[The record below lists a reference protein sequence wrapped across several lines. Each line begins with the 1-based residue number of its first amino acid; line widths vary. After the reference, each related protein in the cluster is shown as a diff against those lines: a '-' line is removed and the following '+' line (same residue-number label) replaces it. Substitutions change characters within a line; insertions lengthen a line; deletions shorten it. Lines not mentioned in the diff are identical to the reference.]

1 MNLSSFL
8 GPGWVHGP
16 QVLCDDEGIL
26 LCRACREG
34 ADGKREAVLAVLAA
48 AEHPTPQSLDR
59 LAHEYGL
66 KDELDGAWAA
76 KPLEL
81 VQDRARIILVLE
93 DLGGE
98 PLTWLGGAPMEAGS
112 FLRLAIQIA
121 AALGRVHQRGL
132 VHKDVKPANILVNRT
147 SGEVRLTGFGIASR
161 RPRERQSPAPPEQIA
176 GTLAYMAPEQTG
188 RMNRSIDSRSDLYS
202 LGVTLY
208 QMLTGSLPFTASD
221 PMEWVHCHI
230 ARKPAPPSERLE
242 NVLAPV
248 SQIIMKLLA
257 KMAEERYQTAAGVER
272 DLRRCLTDWERQR
285 RIDDFRPGQHDTPD
299 RLRIPEKLYGRAREV
314 EILLASFD
322 RVVKSGAP
330 ELVLVSGYSGI
341 GKSSVVNELHKVLVP
356 QRGLFASGKFD
367 QYARDIPYATLT
379 KAFQSLV
386 RPLLG
391 KSDTELSGWRHDL
404 LEALGPNGRLIVDL
418 VPELTLLIG
427 EQPPVPELPPQD
439 AQRRLQL
446 VFRRF
451 IGVFARPE
459 HPLALFLDDLQ
470 WLDAATLDLLEDLLT
485 RSDLQHLLLIGAYR
499 DNEVTAAHPLKRRLD
514 AIKTAGGTVAEI
526 TLAPLDRE
534 HVGQL
539 LADALRCK
547 PERAAPFAQ
556 LVHEKTGGN
565 PFFAIQFMFSL
576 AEEAMLAFDHD
587 AARWSWDLDRIHAK
601 GYTDNVVDLMLGK
614 LTRLLAA
621 TQTALQQMACLGNIA
636 ETAML
641 SIVLGTSEEQVHAA
655 LWPSVRQE
663 LVEPR
668 AGGYRFLHDRFQ
680 EAAYA
685 LIPEGER
692 PAVHLK
698 IGRLLAA
705 RTAPQ
710 AIEENV
716 FEIVSQL
723 NRGAALITAAAER
736 EKVAELNLLAGRRAK
751 LATAFAMALAHFIAG
766 EAMLAEDRWE
776 RHYALSF
783 ALALHRAECEFLTGE
798 QAAAKTRL
806 AELARRAATLPDLAA
821 VTRLQMEPNDRDI
834 EVALDYLRRVGIA
847 WSAHPTPEEVR
858 QEYERM
864 WRQIGER
871 PIEVLL
877 DLPRMADPVA
887 CGTMDV
893 LTVLVSPAW
902 YIDESLRRLIIGRM
916 ANLSLEYGN
925 SDASCL
931 AYIVLGT
938 VLGPDFG
945 DYEAGY
951 RFCQLGLDLVE
962 RGGLDRFKARV
973 YLGFGSW
980 TRHVRT
986 GRPLLRRAFDAAQQ
1000 AGDFNYASFSLHHLV
1015 THLLACGDPL
1025 AEVQREAEAGLGFA
1039 RQARVDLAVDRITG
1053 QLQLIRTLRGLTPEF
1068 GCFDDAGFNEAR
1080 FERHLETDPRLVHA
1094 AYWYWIRK
1102 LQARVLAD
1110 DPAAI
1115 AAAAKAERLL
1125 WTSKALFERAEFHF
1139 YAALAQA
1146 AVGDAAS
1153 SAERARHME
1162 ALAAHHRQLQQWAD
1176 ICPEDFADRAALV
1189 GAEIARIEGRELDAM
1204 RLYDRA
1210 IGSARANGFVHNEA
1224 VANELAAR
1232 FYAARG
1238 FDKIAYAYLRDAR
1251 YGYLRWGADAK
1262 VRQLERLYPRLHVA
1276 EDASAVGK
1284 VSASIQQ
1291 MDVATVVKASQA
1303 VSSEIELP
1311 RLIETLMKIALQ
1323 NAGADRGLLILSRHH
1338 DFWIE
1343 AEGRPSG
1350 DAFAVDMCHAPVSGP
1365 DCPEV
1370 LLRYVIRTQK
1380 TLILDDAS
1388 RFNPLCDEDYV
1399 RRRHPRSILCLPLMK
1414 QGKLAG
1420 LLYFENTLASHAFTP
1435 DRVAV
1440 LELLAAQAAIS
1451 LENTLLYSDLQERE
1465 ARIRRLVD
1473 SNIIGI
1479 LFWDAKGNIS
1489 YANDAFLSM
1498 TGYAMQDLVSGAV
1511 SWRDMTP
1518 LEYHDH
1524 DAQRLDQIRMSGQ
1537 LPPREKQF
1545 FRKDGSRV
1553 PVLIG
1558 TAMVAGSSD
1567 QGISFVL
1574 DLTARKQ
1581 AEEKYR
1587 LLMEQAH
1594 DAILVLDQGGLV
1606 IEANRTAEVM
1616 LGRPRDDMIG
1626 RPFRSVADPAGAPEL
1641 DSLLT
1646 PGSSGL
1652 IQLRLAGVDG
1662 KGLDA
1667 EVSAARVSTGGQE
1680 LVIVIGRDITQRL
1693 RLEQQLRQS
1702 QKIDAIGQLTGGVAH
1717 DFNNLLT
1724 VITGSIEILMDDLSG
1739 DPELADIARMIDE
1752 AASRGADLTRQLL
1765 AFARKQPLQP
1775 RDTDI
1780 NNLIVDTAKLLRP
1793 TLGEQVEIDS
1803 TLQADC
1809 WRALIDPSQLSTALI
1824 NLAVN
1829 ARDAMANGGKITF
1842 GTTNVSFEPSV
1853 FDTNPEANLGDY
1865 IMISVSD
1872 TGAGISAAI
1881 RDKVFEPFFTTKE
1894 LGKGTGLG
1902 LSMVYGFVKQSGG
1915 HITIDSEEGCGTTI
1929 SLYLPRSIHEAA
1941 LPNVTAA
1948 SEPQRGS
1955 GTILVVE
1962 DDALVRNYAVAQLKS
1977 LGYHT
1982 ITAANG
1988 PDALALLD
1996 QDVAFDALFT
2006 DVIMPGGMNGRELA
2020 DAITRRRPGVP
2031 VLYTSGYPE
2040 AAIMHDG
2047 RLDPGVALLNKP
2059 YRQADLAHLM
2069 REVLGSRAVRNGSD

>member
-1 MNLSSFL
+1 MNLSSFV
-8 GPGWVHGP
+8 GAGWAPGP
-16 QVLCDDEGIL
+16 QVLCDDDGIL

-34 ADGKREAVLAVLAA
+34 ADGKREIVLAVLPA
-48 AEHPTPQSLDR
+48 AEHPTPQSLGR
-59 LAHEYGL
+59 LAQEYGL

-81 VQDRARIILVLE
+81 VRDRTRNILVLE
-93 DLGGE
+93 DPGGE
-98 PLTWLGGAPMEAGS
+98 PLTWLIGAPMEMAS

-121 AALGRVHQRGL
+121 AALGKVHQRGL
-132 VHKDVKPANILVNRT
+132 VHKDVKPANILVNC
-147 SGEVRLTGFGIASR
+147 SDGEVRLTGFGFASR

-230 ARKPAPPSERLE
+230 ARKPVPPGERLE
-242 NVLAPV
+242 NVPAVV
-248 SQIIMKLLA
+248 SQVIMKLLA
-257 KMAEERYQTAAGVER
+257 KTAEERYQTEAGVER
-272 DLRRCLTDWERQR
+272 DLRRCLAEWEVQR
-285 RIDDFRPGQHDTPD
+285 RIGDFPLGQHDTPD
-299 RLRIPEKLYGRAREV
+299 RLLIPEKLYGRAREV

-322 RVVKSGAP
+322 RIVNSGAP

-356 QRGLFASGKFD
+356 SRGLFASGKFD
-367 QYARDIPYATLT
+367 QYKRDIPYATL
-379 KAFQSLV
+379 AQALQSLV

-391 KSDTELSGWRHDL
+391 KSDAELNGWRDAL
-404 LEALGPNGRLIVDL
+404 LEALGSSAQLIVDL
-418 VPELTLLIG
+418 IPELKLIIG
-427 EQPPVPELPPQD
+427 EQRPVPELPPQH
-439 AQRRLQL
+439 AQSRFQR

-485 RSDLQHLLLIGAYR
+485 RSDLKYLMLIGAYR
-499 DNEVTAAHPLKRRLD
+499 DNEVDAAHPLTRKLD
-514 AIKTAGGTVAEI
+514 AIRTAGGTVAEI
-526 TLAPLDRE
+526 TLAALGGE
-534 HVGQL
+534 HLGQL
-539 LADALRCK
+539 FADALRCE
-547 PERAAPFAQ
+547 PARAAPLAQ
-556 LVHEKTGGN
+556 LVLEKTGGN

-576 AEEAMLAFDHD
+576 AEEGMLAFDHD
-587 AARWSWDLDRIHAK
+587 AAGWSWDLDRIHAK
-601 GYTDNVVDLMLGK
+601 RYTDNVVDLMLGR
-614 LTRLLAA
+614 LTRLPAT

-641 SIVLGTSEEQVHAA
+641 SIVLGISERQVHAA

-668 AGGYRFLHDRFQ
+668 AGAYRFVHDRFQ

-692 PAVHLK
+692 PAAHLQ

-710 AIEENV
+710 AIEDNV

-723 NRGAALITAAAER
+723 NRGAALISAAAER
-736 EKVAELNLLAGRRAK
+736 EQVAELNLLAGRRAK
-751 LATAFAMALAHFIAG
+751 AATAFAMALTHFSAG

-783 ALALHRAECEFLTGE
+783 ALAWHRAECEFVTGE
-798 QAAAKTRL
+798 QATAKTRL
-806 AELARRAATLPDLAA
+806 AELAGRAATLPDLAA

-834 EVALDYLRRVGIA
+834 EVGLGYLRRVGIV
-847 WSAHPTPEEVR
+847 WSAHPTPEEVA

-871 PIEVLL
+871 PIEMLL
-877 DLPRMADPVA
+877 ELPRMTDPVA

-902 YIDESLRRLIIGRM
+902 YIDESLRRLIIARM

-951 RFCQLGLDLVE
+951 RFARLGLDLVE
-962 RGGLDRFKARV
+962 RFGSDRFKARV
-973 YLGFGSW
+973 YLGFGNW

-1000 AGDFNYASFSLHHLV
+1000 GGDFNYASFCRHHLV

-1025 AEVQREAEAGLGFA
+1025 AEVQREAEAGLDFA

-1053 QLQLIRTLRGLTPEF
+1053 QLQLIRMLRGLTPEF
-1068 GCFDDAGFNEAR
+1068 GSFDDAGFNEEQ
-1080 FERHLETDPRLVHA
+1080 FERHLEADPRLVHA

-1102 LQARVLAD
+1102 LQARVLAG

-1115 AAAAKAERLL
+1115 AAAAKAGGLL

-1146 AVGDAAS
+1146 ALGDGAS
-1153 SAERARHME
+1153 AAERALRLE
-1162 ALAAHHRQLQQWAD
+1162 AVTVHHRQLQRWAD

-1204 RLYDRA
+1204 HCYDRA
-1210 IGSARANGFVHNEA
+1210 IAAAHASGFIHNEA

-1238 FDKIAYAYLRDAR
+1238 FEKIAYAYLRDAR

-1262 VRQLERLYPRLHVA
+1262 VRQLERLYPRLHVT
-1276 EDASAVGK
+1276 EDGSAVGT

-1311 RLIETLMKIALQ
+1311 KLIETLMKIALQ
-1323 NAGADRGLLILSRHH
+1323 NAGADRGLLILSRHNE
-1338 DFWIE
+1338 FWIE
-1343 AEGRPSG
+1343 AEGRPDG
-1350 DAFAVDMCHAPVSGP
+1350 DAFAVVMRHAPVSGP
-1365 DCPEV
+1365 DCPV
-1370 LLRYVIRTQK
+1370 ALLRYVIRTQK

-1388 RFNPLCDEDYV
+1388 RPDPLGDEDYV
-1399 RRRHPRSILCLPLMK
+1399 HRRHPRSILCLPLMK
-1414 QGKLAG
+1414 QARLAG
-1420 LLYFENTLASHAFTP
+1420 LLYFENTLATHAFTP

-1479 LFWDAKGNIS
+1479 LFFDTRGDIS

-1498 TGYAMQDLVSGAV
+1498 TGYTRQDLVSGAV

-1518 LEYHDH
+1518 AEHRAY
-1524 DAQRLDQIRMSGQ
+1524 DAERVDQLRLSGQ
-1537 LPPREKQF
+1537 VLPREKEF
-1545 FRKDGSRV
+1545 LRKDGSRV

-1558 TAMVAGSSD
+1558 TALLTGSSD

-1594 DAILVLDQGGLV
+1594 DAILVIDQSGLV
-1606 IEANRTAEVM
+1606 IEANRTAAMM
-1616 LGRPRDDMIG
+1616 LGRVREDIIG
-1626 RPFRSVADPAGAPEL
+1626 RPFRSVADPAEAPEL
-1641 DSLLT
+1641 DSLLA
-1646 PGSSGL
+1646 PGSPGL
-1652 IQLRLAGVDG
+1652 IQLRLAGADG

-1702 QKIDAIGQLTGGVAH
+1702 QKMDAIGQLTGGVAH

-1724 VITGSIEILMDDLSG
+1724 VIVGAMEILADGLADE
-1739 DPELADIARMIDE
+1739 PELAAMGSLIDE
-1752 AASRGADLTRQLL
+1752 AAARGADLTRQLL
-1765 AFARKQPLQP
+1765 AFARKQTLQP

-1780 NNLIVDTAKLLRP
+1780 NNLVVDTAKLLRP
-1793 TLGEQVEIDS
+1793 TLGEQVEIVS

-1809 WRALIDPSQLSTALI
+1809 WHALIDPSQLSTALI

-1842 GTTNVSFEPSV
+1842 GTTNVSFGPPIS
-1853 FDTNPEANLGDY
+1853 DTNPEGYLGDY
-1865 IMISVSD
+1865 IMITVSD
-1872 TGAGISAAI
+1872 TGAGIPPAI

-1915 HITIDSEEGCGTTI
+1915 HIKIDSEEGRGTTI
-1929 SLYLPRSIHEAA
+1929 RLYLPSSIQDAA
-1941 LPNVTAA
+1941 LPDATAA
-1948 SEPQRGS
+1948 SEVRRGS
-1955 GTILVVE
+1955 ETILVVE
-1962 DDALVRNYAVAQLKS
+1962 DDALVRGYVMAQLQR
-1977 LGYHT
+1977 LGYRT
-1982 ITAANG
+1982 IAAANG
-1988 PDALALLD
+1988 SDALALLD
-1996 QDVAFDALFT
+1996 QGVAFDVLFT

-2020 DAITRRRPGVP
+2020 DAVAQRRPGVP

-2059 YRQADLAHLM
+2059 YRQSELARLM
-2069 REVLGSRAVRNGSD
+2069 RQVLDARPVPDASR

>member
-1 MNLSSFL
+1 M
-8 GPGWVHGP
+8 GAGWAHGP

-34 ADGKREAVLAVLAA
+34 ADGKRDVVLAVLPA

-59 LAHEYGL
+59 LTHEYGL
-66 KDELDGAWAA
+66 KDELDSAWAA

-81 VQDRARIILVLE
+81 VQDSTRIVLVLE
-93 DLGGE
+93 DPGGE
-98 PLTWLGGAPMEAGS
+98 PLTWLIGAPMELES
-112 FLRLAIQIA
+112 FLRLAILIA
-121 AALGRVHQRGL
+121 AALGKVHQRGL
-132 VHKDVKPANILVNRT
+132 VHKDLKPANILVNRLK
-147 SGEVRLTGFGIASR
+147 GEVRLTGFGFASR
-161 RPRERQSPAPPEQIA
+161 RLRERQSPAPPESIA

-242 NVLAPV
+242 TIPAAV
-248 SQIIMKLLA
+248 SRVIMKLLA
-257 KMAEERYQTAAGVER
+257 KTAEERYQTAAGAER
-272 DLRRCLTDWERQR
+272 DLRRCLAEWERQR
-285 RIDDFRPGQHDTPD
+285 GVDDFPLGQHDTPD
-299 RLRIPEKLYGRAREV
+299 RLLIPEKLYGRAREV

-322 RVVKSGAP
+322 RIVESGAP

-356 QRGLFASGKFD
+356 RQGMFASGKFD
-367 QYARDIPYATLT
+367 QHKRDVPYATLAQT
-379 KAFQSLV
+379 FQTLIS
-386 RPLLG
+386 PLLG

-404 LEALGPNGRLIVDL
+404 MEALGPYGRLIADL
-418 VPELTLLIG
+418 IPELKLIIG
-427 EQPPVPELPPQD
+427 EQGPVPELPPQH
-439 AQRRLQL
+439 AQSRFQR
-446 VFRRF
+446 VFKRF

-459 HPLALFLDDLQ
+459 HPLVLFLDDLQ
-470 WLDAATLDLLEDLLT
+470 WLDAATLDLLEDLLA
-485 RSDLQHLLLIGAYR
+485 RSDLQHLMLIGAYR
-499 DNEVTAAHPLKRRLD
+499 DNEVDAAHPLMRMLD
-514 AIKTAGGTVAEI
+514 AIKSAGETVTEI
-526 TLAPLDRE
+526 TLVPLGRE
-534 HVGQL
+534 HLGQL
-539 LADALRCK
+539 LADALRCWPK
-547 PERAAPFAQ
+547 QVAPLAE
-556 LVHEKTGGN
+556 LVLEKTAGN
-565 PFFAIQFMFSL
+565 PFFAIQFIFSL
-576 AEEAMLAFDHD
+576 AEEGLLAFDHD

-601 GYTDNVVDLMLGK
+601 RYTDNVVDLMLWK
-614 LTRLLAA
+614 LTRLPAA

-641 SIVLGTSEEQVHAA
+641 SMVLGISEEPIHAA
-655 LWPSVRQE
+655 LWPSIHQE
-663 LVEPR
+663 LVEPQPG
-668 AGGYRFLHDRFQ
+668 AYRFVHDRFQ

-685 LIPEGER
+685 LIPEDER
-692 PAVHLK
+692 PAAHLR

-705 RTAPQ
+705 RTLPE

-723 NRGAALITAAAER
+723 NRGAALITAAEER

-751 LATAFAMALAHFIAG
+751 VATAFAMALAHFSAG

-776 RHYALSF
+776 RQYALSF
-783 ALALHRAECEFLTGE
+783 ALALDRAECEFLTGE
-798 QAAAKTRL
+798 QAAAKTHL
-806 AELARRAATLPDLAA
+806 AELAGRATTLPDLAA
-821 VTRLQMEPNDRDI
+821 VTRLQMEPNDRDV
-834 EVALDYLRRVGIA
+834 EVGLSYLRRVGIA
-847 WSAHPTPEEVR
+847 WSAQPTSEEVA

-871 PIEVLL
+871 PIEALL
-877 DLPRMADPVA
+877 DLPRMADAVP

-902 YIDESLRRLIIGRM
+902 YIEENLRRLIIARM

-931 AYIVLGT
+931 AYILLGT

-945 DYEAGY
+945 DYAAGY
-951 RFCQLGLDLVE
+951 RFAQLGLDLVE
-962 RGGLDRFKARV
+962 RHGSDRFKARV

-980 TRHVRT
+980 TRHIRT

-1000 AGDFNYASFSLHHLV
+1000 VGDFNYASFTRHHLV

-1025 AEVQREAEAGLGFA
+1025 AEVQREAEAGLDFA
-1039 RQARVDLAVDRITG
+1039 RGARVDLAVDRIAG
-1053 QLQLIRTLRGLTPEF
+1053 QLQLIRTLRGLTPRF
-1068 GCFDDAGFNEAR
+1068 GRFDDSGFDEEQ
-1080 FERHLETDPRLVHA
+1080 FERRLEANPHLVHA

-1110 DPAAI
+1110 DSAAI
-1115 AAAAKAERLL
+1115 AAAAKAGQFL
-1125 WTSKALFERAEFHF
+1125 WTSKALFDRAELHF
-1139 YAALAQA
+1139 YAALALA
-1146 AVGDAAS
+1146 APGEAAS
-1153 SAERARHME
+1153 AEERALHRE

-1176 ICPEDFADRAALV
+1176 ISPEDFADRAALV

-1204 RLYDRA
+1204 RSYDRA
-1210 IGSARANGFVHNEA
+1210 IGAARANGFVHNEA
-1224 VANELAAR
+1224 LANELAGR

-1238 FDKIAYAYLRDAR
+1238 FEKIAYAYLRDAR

-1276 EDASAVGK
+1276 DDGGAVGK
-1284 VSASIQQ
+1284 VSESVQQ
-1291 MDVATVVKASQA
+1291 MDVITVVKASQA

-1311 RLIETLMKIALQ
+1311 GLIETLMKIALQ
-1323 NAGADRGLLILSRHH
+1323 NAGADRGLLILSRRN

-1343 AEGRPSG
+1343 AEGQSNG
-1350 DAFAVDMCHAPVSGP
+1350 DGFAVVMRQAPVSGP
-1365 DCPEV
+1365 DCPEA

-1388 RFNPLCDEDYV
+1388 RPDPLCDEDYV
-1399 RRRHPRSILCLPLMK
+1399 HRRHPRSILCLPLMK
-1414 QGKLAG
+1414 QAKLTG
-1420 LLYFENTLASHAFTP
+1420 LLYFENSLATHAFTP

-1451 LENTLLYSDLQERE
+1451 LENTLLYRDLQERE
-1465 ARIRRLVD
+1465 SRIRRLVD

-1479 LFWDAKGNIS
+1479 MFWDTHGNIS
-1489 YANDAFLSM
+1489 HANDAFLSM
-1498 TGYAMQDLVSGAV
+1498 TGYTRQDLAAGAV
-1511 SWRDMTP
+1511 RWKDITP
-1518 LEYHDH
+1518 TEHH
-1524 DAQRLDQIRMSGQ
+1524 IFDAQRIDQLRLSGQ
-1537 LPPREKQF
+1537 LPPREKEF

-1558 TAMVAGSSD
+1558 TASLAGSPDES
-1567 QGISFVL
+1567 ISFVL

-1581 AEEKYR
+1581 AEGKYR

-1594 DAILVLDQGGLV
+1594 DAILVLDQSGLV
-1606 IEANRTAEVM
+1606 IEANRTAGAM
-1616 LGRPRDDMIG
+1616 LGQPRDDIIG
-1626 RPFRSVADPAGAPEL
+1626 RPFRFVADPAGAPVL
-1641 DSLLT
+1641 DRLLT
-1646 PGSSGL
+1646 PGSPGL
-1652 IQLRLAGVDG
+1652 IQLRLAGADG

-1680 LVIVIGRDITQRL
+1680 LVIVIGRDITHRL
-1693 RLEQQLRQS
+1693 RLEQQLRQA
-1702 QKIDAIGQLTGGVAH
+1702 QKMDAIGQLVGGVAH

-1724 VITGSIEILMDDLSG
+1724 VITGAVEILIERLSG
-1739 DPELADIARMIDE
+1739 EPELAAISQMIDE
-1752 AASRGADLTRQLL
+1752 AATRGADLTRQLL

-1780 NNLIVDTAKLLRP
+1780 NNLIIETVKLLRP
-1793 TLGEQVEIDS
+1793 TLGEHVAMDL
-1803 TLQADC
+1803 TLQTDC
-1809 WRALIDPSQLSTALI
+1809 WRASIDPSQLSTALI

-1842 GTTNVSFEPSV
+1842 GTANVGLGLSV
-1853 FDTNPEANLGDY
+1853 SDADQEGNAGDY
-1865 IMISVSD
+1865 IMITVTD
-1872 TGAGISAAI
+1872 TGAGIPAAI

-1915 HITIDSEEGCGTTI
+1915 QIKIDSEERRGTTV
-1929 SLYLPRSIHEAA
+1929 SLYLPRGIHDAA
-1941 LPNVTAA
+1941 LPGATAA
-1948 SEPQRGS
+1948 SALQRGS
-1955 GTILVVE
+1955 ETVLVVE
-1962 DDALVRNYAVAQLKS
+1962 DDALVRGYVVAQLQS
-1977 LGYHT
+1977 LGYRT

-1988 PDALALLD
+1988 PDALALLN
-1996 QDVAFDALFT
+1996 QDIAFDVLLT
-2006 DVIMPGGMNGRELA
+2006 DVVMPGGMNGRELA
-2020 DAITRRRPGVP
+2020 DAVTRLRPGVA
-2031 VLYTSGYPE
+2031 VLYTSGYPD

-2047 RLDPGVALLNKP
+2047 RLDHGVALLTKP
-2059 YRQADLAHLM
+2059 YRQSDLARLM
-2069 REVLGSRAVRNGSD
+2069 RQVLGPRVVRDGSS

>member
-8 GPGWVHGP
+8 GAGWVHGP

-34 ADGKREAVLAVLAA
+34 ADGRREIVLAVLPA

-66 KDELDGAWAA
+66 KDELDSAWAA

-81 VQDRARIILVLE
+81 VQDRTRIILVLE

-98 PLTWLGGAPMEAGS
+98 PLSRQVGAPMEVGS

-121 AALGRVHQRGL
+121 AALGKVHQRGL
-132 VHKDVKPANILVNRT
+132 VHKDVKPANILVNR
-147 SGEVRLTGFGIASR
+147 SNGEVRLTGFGFASR
-161 RPRERQSPAPPEQIA
+161 RPRERQSPVPPESIA

-230 ARKPAPPSERLE
+230 ARMPAPPSERLE
-242 NVLAPV
+242 NVPAVV
-248 SQIIMKLLA
+248 SHVIMKLLA
-257 KMAEERYQTAAGVER
+257 KTAEERYQTAAGVER
-272 DLRRCLTDWERQR
+272 DLRRCLAEWEHQR
-285 RIDDFRPGQHDTPD
+285 RIDDFPLGQHDTPD
-299 RLRIPEKLYGRAREV
+299 RLLIPEKLYGRAREV

-322 RVVKSGAP
+322 RIVKSGAP

-356 QRGLFASGKFD
+356 QQGLFASGKFD
-367 QYARDIPYATLT
+367 QHKRDIPYATLAQ
-379 KAFQSLV
+379 AFQSLV

-391 KSDTELSGWRHDL
+391 KSDAELSGWRHAL
-404 LEALGPNGRLIVDL
+404 LEALGPNGLLIVDL
-418 VPELTLLIG
+418 IPELKLIIG
-427 EQPPVPELPPQD
+427 EQRPVPELPPQH
-439 AQRRLQL
+439 AQSRFQR

-485 RSDLQHLLLIGAYR
+485 RSDLKHLMLIGAYR
-499 DNEVTAAHPLKRRLD
+499 DNEVDAAHPLTRRLD
-514 AIKTAGGTVAEI
+514 AIKTAGGTVKEI
-526 TLAPLDRE
+526 TLAPLGRE
-534 HVGQL
+534 HLGPL
-539 LADALRCK
+539 LADALRCE
-547 PERAAPFAQ
+547 PERAAPLAQ
-556 LVHEKTGGN
+556 LVLEKTGGN

-576 AEEAMLAFDHD
+576 AEEGMLAFDHD

-601 GYTDNVVDLMLGK
+601 RYTDNVVDLMLGK
-614 LTRLLAA
+614 LTRLPAA
-621 TQTALQQMACLGNIA
+621 TQTALRQMACLGNIA

-641 SIVLGTSEEQVHAA
+641 SIVLGTSERQVHAA

-668 AGGYRFLHDRFQ
+668 AGAYRFVHDRFQ

-692 PAVHLK
+692 PAAHLQ

-705 RTAPQ
+705 RTAPE

-736 EKVAELNLLAGRRAK
+736 ENLAELNLLAGRRAK
-751 LATAFAMALAHFIAG
+751 VATAFAMALAHFSAG

-783 ALALHRAECEFLTGE
+783 ALAWHRAECEFLTGE
-798 QAAAKTRL
+798 QAAARTRL
-806 AELARRAATLPDLAA
+806 AELAGRAATLPDLAA

-834 EVALDYLRRVGIA
+834 EIALGYLRRVGIA
-847 WSAHPTPEEVR
+847 WSAHPTPEEVG
-858 QEYERM
+858 QEYQRM

-877 DLPRMADPVA
+877 DLPRMVDPVA

-902 YIDESLRRLIIGRM
+902 YIEDNLRRLIIARM

-945 DYEAGY
+945 NYEAGY
-951 RFCQLGLDLVE
+951 RFAQLGLDLVE
-962 RGGLDRFKARV
+962 RRGSDRFKARV

-980 TRHVRT
+980 TRQVRT
-986 GRPLLRRAFDAAQQ
+986 GRPLLRRAFDVAQQ
-1000 AGDFNYASFSLHHLV
+1000 AGDFNYASFSRHHLV

-1025 AEVQREAEAGLGFA
+1025 AEVQREAEAGLDFA
-1039 RQARVDLAVDRITG
+1039 HRARVDLAVDRITG

-1068 GCFDDAGFNEAR
+1068 GCFDDAGFNEAQ
-1080 FERHLETDPRLVHA
+1080 FERHLEADPRLVHA

-1110 DPAAI
+1110 DAAAI
-1115 AAAAKAERLL
+1115 AAAAKAEHFL

-1146 AVGDAAS
+1146 AHGDAAS
-1153 SAERARHME
+1153 AAERALHLE
-1162 ALAAHHRQLQQWAD
+1162 ALAANHRQLQQWAD

-1204 RLYDRA
+1204 RCYDRA

-1238 FDKIAYAYLRDAR
+1238 FEKIAYAYLRDAR

-1262 VRQLERLYPRLHVA
+1262 VRQLERLHPRLHVA
-1276 EDASAVGK
+1276 EDGGAVGK

-1323 NAGADRGLLILSRHH
+1323 NAGADRGLLILSRHN

-1343 AEGRPSG
+1343 AEGRSSG
-1350 DAFAVDMCHAPVSGP
+1350 DEFAVVMCHTPVSGP
-1365 DCPEV
+1365 DCPEA
-1370 LLRYVIRTQK
+1370 LLRYVIRTQE

-1388 RFNPLCDEDYV
+1388 RPAPLCDEDYV
-1399 RRRHPRSILCLPLMK
+1399 HRRHPRSILCLPLMK
-1414 QGKLAG
+1414 QAKLAG
-1420 LLYFENTLASHAFTP
+1420 LLYFENSLATHAFTP

-1479 LFWDAKGNIS
+1479 LFGDMDGNIS

-1498 TGYAMQDLVSGAV
+1498 TGYARQDLVSGAV
-1511 SWRDMTP
+1511 SWKDMTP
-1518 LEYHDH
+1518 AEHQVY
-1524 DAQRLDQIRMSGQ
+1524 DAQRVDQLRLSGQ
-1537 LPPREKQF
+1537 APPREKEF
-1545 FRKDGSRV
+1545 LRKDGSRV

-1558 TAMVAGSSD
+1558 TALLAGSSD
-1567 QGISFVL
+1567 QSVSFVL

-1581 AEEKYR
+1581 AEGKYR

-1594 DAILVLDQGGLV
+1594 DAILVLDQIGLV

-1616 LGRPRDDMIG
+1616 LGQRRDGMIG
-1626 RPFRSVADPAGAPEL
+1626 RPFRFVVDPAGAPVL
-1641 DSLLT
+1641 DGLLR
-1646 PGSSGL
+1646 PGSPGL
-1652 IQLRLAGVDG
+1652 IQLRLAGADG
-1662 KGLDA
+1662 KGHDV
-1667 EVSAARVSTGGQE
+1667 EMSAARASTGGQE
-1680 LVIVIGRDITQRL
+1680 LVIVIARDITQRL

-1702 QKIDAIGQLTGGVAH
+1702 QKMDAIGQLTGGVAH

-1724 VITGSIEILMDDLSG
+1724 VIIGAVEILADGLS
-1739 DPELADIARMIDE
+1739 DEPELADMSRMIDE
-1752 AASRGADLTRQLL
+1752 AATRGADLTRQLL

-1780 NNLIVDTAKLLRP
+1780 GNLIVETAKLLRP
-1793 TLGEQVEIDS
+1793 TLGEQVEIDLR
-1803 TLQADC
+1803 LQTDC
-1809 WRALIDPSQLSTALI
+1809 WRALIDPSQLSTVLI

-1829 ARDAMANGGKITF
+1829 ARDAMADGGKITF
-1842 GTTNVSFEPSV
+1842 GTTNLSFGPSV
-1853 FDTNPEANLGDY
+1853 SDTSPEGSVGDY
-1865 IMISVSD
+1865 IVITVSD
-1872 TGAGISAAI
+1872 TGAGIPAAI

-1915 HITIDSEEGCGTTI
+1915 HIKIDSDEGRGTTV
-1929 SLYLPRSIHEAA
+1929 SLYLPRGIRDAA
-1941 LPNVTAA
+1941 LPNATAA
-1948 SEPQRGS
+1948 REPQRGS
-1955 GTILVVE
+1955 ETILVVE
-1962 DDALVRNYAVAQLKS
+1962 DDALVRGYVVAQLES
-1977 LGYHT
+1977 LGYRT

-1988 PDALALLD
+1988 PDVLALLD
-1996 QDVAFDALFT
+1996 QGVAFDVLFT

-2020 DAITRRRPGVP
+2020 DAVTRRRPGVP

-2059 YRQADLAHLM
+2059 YRQSDLARLM
-2069 REVLGSRAVRNGSD
+2069 RQVLDSRAARDGSR

>member
-1 MNLSSFL
+1 MNLSSFM
-8 GPGWVHGP
+8 GAGWAHGP
-16 QVLCDDEGIL
+16 QVLCDEEGIL

-34 ADGKREAVLAVLAA
+34 TDGKRDVVLAVLPA

-59 LAHEYGL
+59 LAHEYEL

-81 VQDRARIILVLE
+81 VQYRTRTILVLE

-98 PLTWLGGAPMEAGS
+98 PLTWLVGAPMEMGS

-121 AALGRVHQRGL
+121 ATLSKVHQRGL

-147 SGEVRLTGFGIASR
+147 NGKVRLTGFGFASR
-161 RPRERQSPAPPEQIA
+161 RPRERQSPAPPESIA

-221 PMEWVHCHI
+221 PMERVHCHI

-242 NVLAPV
+242 NVPAAV
-248 SQIIMKLLA
+248 SQVIMKLLA
-257 KMAEERYQTAAGVER
+257 KTAEERYQTAAGAER
-272 DLRRCLTDWERQR
+272 DLRHCVAEWELQR
-285 RIDDFRPGQHDTPD
+285 RIDDFPLGQRDAPD
-299 RLRIPEKLYGRAREV
+299 RLLIPEKLYGRAREV
-314 EILLASFD
+314 EIMLASFN
-322 RVVKSGAP
+322 RIVESGAP

-341 GKSSVVNELHKVLVP
+341 GKSSVVNELHNVLVP
-356 QRGLFASGKFD
+356 SRGLFASGKFD
-367 QYARDIPYATLT
+367 QYKRDVPYTTLAQ
-379 KAFQSLV
+379 AFQSLV

-391 KSDTELSGWRHDL
+391 KSDTELSGWRHAL
-404 LEALGPNGRLIVDL
+404 LEALGPNGLLIVDL
-418 VPELTLLIG
+418 IPELKLIIG
-427 EQPPVPELPPQD
+427 EQRPVPELPPQQ
-439 AQRRLQL
+439 AQSRFQL
-446 VFRRF
+446 VFQRF

-459 HPLALFLDDLQ
+459 HPLVLFLDDLQ
-470 WLDAATLDLLEDLLT
+470 WLDAATLDLLEDILT
-485 RSDLQHLLLIGAYR
+485 RSDLKHLMLVAAYR
-499 DNEVTAAHPLKRRLD
+499 DNEVDAVHPLKRKLD

-526 TLAPLDRE
+526 TLAPLRRE
-534 HVGQL
+534 HLGQL
-539 LADALRCK
+539 LADALRCA
-547 PERAAPFAQ
+547 PEHAAPLAQ
-556 LVHEKTGGN
+556 LVHEKTGGS

-576 AEEAMLAFDHD
+576 AEEGMLAFDHD

-601 GYTDNVVDLMLGK
+601 QYTDNVVDFMLGK
-614 LTRLLAA
+614 LTRLPAA

-641 SIVLGTSEEQVHAA
+641 SIVLGTSEEEVDAA

-663 LVEPR
+663 LVEPQ
-668 AGGYRFLHDRFQ
+668 AGAYRFVHDRFQ

-685 LIPEGER
+685 LIPEDDR
-692 PAVHLK
+692 QAAHLQ

-705 RTAPQ
+705 RTAPE

-723 NRGAALITAAAER
+723 NRGAALITAAVER

-751 LATAFAMALAHFIAG
+751 VATAFTMALADFSAG

-783 ALALHRAECEFLTGE
+783 ALAWHRAECEFLTGE

-806 AELARRAATLPDLAA
+806 AELAGRAATLPDLAA

-834 EVALDYLRRVGIA
+834 EVGLAYLRRVGIV
-847 WSAHPTPEEVR
+847 WSVHPTPEEVG

-864 WRQIGER
+864 WQQIGER
-871 PIEVLL
+871 PIEALL
-877 DLPRMADPVA
+877 DLPRMTDPVA

-902 YIDESLRRLIIGRM
+902 YIEEDLRRLIIGRM

-945 DYEAGY
+945 KYEAGY
-951 RFCQLGLDLVE
+951 RFAQLGLDLVE
-962 RGGLDRFKARV
+962 RHGPDRFKARV

-1000 AGDFNYASFSLHHLV
+1000 AGDFNYASFSGHHLV
-1015 THLLACGDPL
+1015 THLLACSDPL
-1025 AEVQREAEAGLGFA
+1025 AEVQQEAEAGLGFA

-1053 QLQLIRTLRGLTPEF
+1053 QLQLIRTLRGLTPKF
-1068 GCFDDAGFNEAR
+1068 GCFDDAGFNEEQ
-1080 FERHLETDPRLVHA
+1080 FERHLEADPRLVHA

-1115 AAAAKAERLL
+1115 AAAAKAGHLL

-1146 AVGDAAS
+1146 ALGDAAS
-1153 SAERARHME
+1153 AAERALHLD

-1204 RLYDRA
+1204 RFYDRA
-1210 IGSARANGFVHNEA
+1210 IGTAQANGFVHNAA

-1238 FDKIAYAYLRDAR
+1238 FEKIAYAYLRDAR

-1262 VRQLERLYPRLHVA
+1262 VRQLERLYPRLHLA
-1276 EDASAVGK
+1276 EDGSAVGK
-1284 VSASIQQ
+1284 VNTSIQQ

-1323 NAGADRGLLILSRHH
+1323 NAGADRGLLILSRDN
-1338 DFWIE
+1338 DFLIE
-1343 AEGRPSG
+1343 AEGRLSG
-1350 DAFAVDMCHAPVSGP
+1350 DEFAVVMCQAPVSGP
-1365 DCPEV
+1365 DCPEA
-1370 LLRYVIRTQK
+1370 LLRYVIRTKK

-1388 RFNPLCDEDYV
+1388 RPDPLCDEDYV
-1399 RRRHPRSILCLPLMK
+1399 HRRHPRSILCLPLMK
-1414 QGKLAG
+1414 QAKLAG
-1420 LLYFENTLASHAFTP
+1420 LLYFENALATHAFTP

-1451 LENTLLYSDLQERE
+1451 LENTLLYRDLQERE

-1479 LFWDAKGNIS
+1479 LFCDTHGNIN

-1498 TGYAMQDLVSGAV
+1498 TGYTRQDLVSGAV
-1511 SWRDMTP
+1511 SWKDMTP
-1518 LEYHDH
+1518 AEHHVY
-1524 DAQRLDQIRMSGQ
+1524 DAQRVDQLRSSGQ
-1537 LPPREKQF
+1537 VPPREKEF
-1545 FRKDGSRV
+1545 FTKDGSRV

-1558 TAMVAGSSD
+1558 TALLAGSSD
-1567 QGISFVL
+1567 QSISFVL

-1594 DAILVLDQGGLV
+1594 DAILVLDQSGLV
-1606 IEANRTAEVM
+1606 IEANRTAGVM
-1616 LGRPRDDMIG
+1616 LGRPREAIIG
-1626 RPFRSVADPAGAPEL
+1626 RPFRSVANPAGAPEL

-1646 PGSSGL
+1646 PGSAGL
-1652 IQLRLAGVDG
+1652 IQLRLAGADG

-1667 EVSAARVSTGGQE
+1667 EVSAAHVSTGGQE

-1702 QKIDAIGQLTGGVAH
+1702 QKMDAIGQLTGGVAH

-1724 VITGSIEILMDDLSG
+1724 VITGTIEILTDRLSN
-1739 DPELADIARMIDE
+1739 DPPARCH
-1752 AASRGADLTRQLL
+1752 
-1765 AFARKQPLQP
+1765 
-1775 RDTDI
+1775 
-1780 NNLIVDTAKLLRP
+1780 RP
-1793 TLGEQVEIDS
+1793 YD
-1803 TLQADC
+1803 
-1809 WRALIDPSQLSTALI
+1809 R
-1824 NLAVN
+1824 
-1829 ARDAMANGGKITF
+1829 
-1842 GTTNVSFEPSV
+1842 
-1853 FDTNPEANLGDY
+1853 
-1865 IMISVSD
+1865 
-1872 TGAGISAAI
+1872 
-1881 RDKVFEPFFTTKE
+1881 
-1894 LGKGTGLG
+1894 
-1902 LSMVYGFVKQSGG
+1902 
-1915 HITIDSEEGCGTTI
+1915 
-1929 SLYLPRSIHEAA
+1929 
-1941 LPNVTAA
+1941 
-1948 SEPQRGS
+1948 
-1955 GTILVVE
+1955 
-1962 DDALVRNYAVAQLKS
+1962 
-1977 LGYHT
+1977 
-1982 ITAANG
+1982 
-1988 PDALALLD
+1988 
-1996 QDVAFDALFT
+1996 
-2006 DVIMPGGMNGRELA
+2006 
-2020 DAITRRRPGVP
+2020 
-2031 VLYTSGYPE
+2031 
-2040 AAIMHDG
+2040 
-2047 RLDPGVALLNKP
+2047 
-2059 YRQADLAHLM
+2059 
-2069 REVLGSRAVRNGSD
+2069 

>member
-1 MNLSSFL
+1 MNLSSFM
-8 GPGWVHGP
+8 GAGWVHGP

-34 ADGKREAVLAVLAA
+34 ADGKRKNVLAVLPA

-66 KDELDGAWAA
+66 KDELDSAWAA

-81 VQDRARIILVLE
+81 VQDRTRTILVLE

-98 PLTWLGGAPMEAGS
+98 PLTWLIGAPMEMGR

-121 AALGRVHQRGL
+121 AALGKVHQRGL
-132 VHKDVKPANILVNRT
+132 VHKDVKPANILVNR
-147 SGEVRLTGFGIASR
+147 SNGEVRLTGFGFASR
-161 RPRERQSPAPPEQIA
+161 RLRERQSPAPPESIA

-208 QMLTGSLPFTASD
+208 QTLTGSLPFNASD

-230 ARKPAPPSERLE
+230 ARKPTPPSERLE
-242 NVLAPV
+242 NVPAVV
-248 SQIIMKLLA
+248 SQVIMKLLA
-257 KMAEERYQTAAGVER
+257 KTAEERYQTEAGAES
-272 DLRRCLTDWERQR
+272 DLRRCLAEWELQR
-285 RIDDFRPGQHDTPD
+285 RIDDFALGQHDTPD
-299 RLRIPEKLYGRAREV
+299 RLLIPEQLYGRAREV
-314 EILLASFD
+314 EILLAAFE
-322 RVVKSGAP
+322 RIVKSGAP

-356 QRGLFASGKFD
+356 TRGLFASGKFD
-367 QYARDIPYATLT
+367 QHKRDIPYATLAQ
-379 KAFQSLV
+379 AFQSLV

-391 KSDTELSGWRHDL
+391 KSDAELSGWRHAL

-418 VPELTLLIG
+418 IPELKLIIG
-427 EQPPVPELPPQD
+427 EQRPVPELPPQH
-439 AQRRLQL
+439 AQSRFQR
-446 VFRRF
+446 VFQRF
-451 IGVFARPE
+451 IGIFARPE

-470 WLDAATLDLLEDLLT
+470 WLDAATLELLEDLLT
-485 RSDLQHLLLIGAYR
+485 RSDLKHLMLIGAYR
-499 DNEVTAAHPLKRRLD
+499 DNEVDAAHPLTRKLD
-514 AIKTAGGTVAEI
+514 AIKTAGATVAEI
-526 TLAPLDRE
+526 TLAPLGRE
-534 HVGQL
+534 HLGQL
-539 LADALRCK
+539 LADALRCE
-547 PERAAPFAQ
+547 PERAAPLVQ
-556 LVHEKTGGN
+556 LVLEKTGGN

-576 AEEAMLAFDHD
+576 AEEGMLAFDHD

-601 GYTDNVVDLMLGK
+601 RYTDNVVDLMLGK
-614 LTRLLAA
+614 LTRLPAA

-636 ETAML
+636 EIAML

-655 LWPSVRQE
+655 LWPAVRQE

-668 AGGYRFLHDRFQ
+668 AGAYRFVHDRFQ

-692 PAVHLK
+692 PAAHLQ

-705 RTAPQ
+705 RTAPE
-710 AIEENV
+710 AIEDNV

-751 LATAFAMALAHFIAG
+751 VATAFAMALSHFSAG

-783 ALALHRAECEFLTGE
+783 ALAWHRAECEFVTGA

-806 AELARRAATLPDLAA
+806 AELAGRAATLPDLAA

-834 EVALDYLRRVGIA
+834 EVGLGYLRRVGIA
-847 WSAHPTPEEVR
+847 WSAHPTPEEVG
-858 QEYERM
+858 QEYQRM

-871 PIEVLL
+871 PIEMLL

-951 RFCQLGLDLVE
+951 RFAQLGLDLVE
-962 RGGLDRFKARV
+962 RHGLDRFKARV

-1000 AGDFNYASFSLHHLV
+1000 AGDFNYASFSRHHLV

-1025 AEVQREAEAGLGFA
+1025 AEVQREAEAGLDFA

-1068 GCFDDAGFNEAR
+1068 GCFDDAGFNEEQ
-1080 FERHLETDPRLVHA
+1080 FERHLEADPHLVHA

-1102 LQARVLAD
+1102 LQACVLAD

-1115 AAAAKAERLL
+1115 AAAAKAGGLL

-1146 AVGDAAS
+1146 ALGDAAS
-1153 SAERARHME
+1153 AAERALHLE
-1162 ALAAHHRQLQQWAD
+1162 ALAANHRQLQQWAE

-1204 RLYDRA
+1204 RCYDRA
-1210 IGSARANGFVHNEA
+1210 IGAARASGFVHNEA
-1224 VANELAAR
+1224 LANELAAR

-1238 FDKIAYAYLRDAR
+1238 FEKIAYAYLRDAR

-1276 EDASAVGK
+1276 EDASAVSK

-1291 MDVATVVKASQA
+1291 MDIATVVKASQA

-1323 NAGADRGLLILSRHH
+1323 NAGADRGLLILSRHNE
-1338 DFWIE
+1338 FWIE
-1343 AEGRPSG
+1343 AEGRASG
-1350 DAFAVDMCHAPVSGP
+1350 DEFAVVMCHAPVSGP
-1365 DCPEV
+1365 DCPVV
-1370 LLRYVIRTQK
+1370 LLRYVIRTQE

-1388 RFNPLCDEDYV
+1388 RPDPLCDEDYV
-1399 RRRHPRSILCLPLMK
+1399 HRRHPRSILCLPLIK
-1414 QGKLAG
+1414 QAKLAG
-1420 LLYFENTLASHAFTP
+1420 LLYFENTLATHAFTP

-1479 LFWDAKGNIS
+1479 LFWDTHGDIS

-1498 TGYAMQDLVSGAV
+1498 TGYTRQDLVSGAV
-1511 SWRDMTP
+1511 SWKDMTP
-1518 LEYHDH
+1518 AEHHVY
-1524 DAQRLDQIRMSGQ
+1524 DARRVDQLRLSGQ
-1537 LPPREKQF
+1537 VQPREKEF
-1545 FRKDGSRV
+1545 LRKDGSRI

-1558 TAMVAGSSD
+1558 TALLAGSSD

-1594 DAILVLDQGGLV
+1594 DAILVLDQSGLV
-1606 IEANRTAEVM
+1606 IEANRTAGMM
-1616 LGRPRDDMIG
+1616 LGRPRDDIIG
-1626 RPFRSVADPAGAPEL
+1626 RPFRSVADPAGAPGL

-1646 PGSSGL
+1646 PGSPGL
-1652 IQLRLAGVDG
+1652 IQLRLAGADG
-1662 KGLDA
+1662 KGRDV

-1702 QKIDAIGQLTGGVAH
+1702 QKMDAIGQLTGGVAH

-1724 VITGSIEILMDDLSG
+1724 VIVGAVEILADGLADQ
-1739 DPELADIARMIDE
+1739 PELAAMGSLIDE
-1752 AASRGADLTRQLL
+1752 AATRGADLTRQLL
-1765 AFARKQPLQP
+1765 AFARRQPLQP

-1780 NNLIVDTAKLLRP
+1780 NNLIVDTARLLRP

-1809 WRALIDPSQLSTALI
+1809 WHALIDPSQLSTALI

-1842 GTTNVSFEPSV
+1842 GTTNVSFEPSAS
-1853 FDTNPEANLGDY
+1853 DTNPEGYAGDY
-1865 IMISVSD
+1865 IMITVRD
-1872 TGAGISAAI
+1872 TGAGIPAAI

-1915 HITIDSEEGCGTTI
+1915 HIKIDSEEGRGTTV
-1929 SLYLPRSIHEAA
+1929 SLYLPSSIQDAA
-1941 LPNVTAA
+1941 LPSATAA

-1955 GTILVVE
+1955 ETVLVVE
-1962 DDALVRNYAVAQLKS
+1962 DDELVRGYVMAQLER

-1982 ITAANG
+1982 IAVANG
-1988 PDALALLD
+1988 SDALALLD
-1996 QDVAFDALFT
+1996 QDVAFDVLFT
-2006 DVIMPGGMNGRELA
+2006 DVIMPGGMNGRDLA
-2020 DAITRRRPGVP
+2020 DAVTRRRPGVP

-2059 YRQADLAHLM
+2059 YRQSDLARLM
-2069 REVLGSRAVRNGSD
+2069 RQVLGSRIVRDGSR